1 MISNLSLTAA
11 VAWAADVAPAAAAG
25 GGSAL
30 TSFLPLIAIIA
41 IMYFLMIRPQQKR
54 QKEHQAMLSAI
65 QKGDRVQTNGGILG
79 TVTGLD
85 TAQGELTVEIA
96 PQVRVKV
103 GRGYIARVIR
113 PGAAAPAPADKGEK
127 AEKK

>member
-11 VAWAADVAPAAAAG
+11 VAWAADVAPEGAAG
-25 GGSAL
+25 GPSAL

-65 QKGDRVQTNGGILG
+65 QKGDKVQTNGGILG
-79 TVTGLD
+79 TVTGID
-85 TAQGELTVEIA
+85 TTQGELTVEIA

-113 PGAAAPAPADKGEK
+113 PGAAAPAPADKSEK
-127 AEKK
+127 TEKK

>member
-11 VAWAADVAPAAAAG
+11 VAWATDVAPAAAGG

-65 QKGDRVQTNGGILG
+65 QKGDKIQTNGGILG
-79 TVTGLD
+79 TVTGID

-113 PGAAAPAPADKGEK
+113 PGAAAPAPADKNEK